1 MSLSSSFTCKEPKTE
16 WGCKWNFEVRFSG
29 QNERILNSKM
39 QNFYSSKLGIQSRFS
54 VCLVVCCPRCLLIP
68 SCLNSMEQIE
78 NISKISV
85 LVPSTY
91 VPLAWP
97 KSSVISIVKSLM
109 KEGTQLTP
117 SALLLRKEVNINY
130 WFTVLSRSL
139 DLSILYGLVKGF
151 MPSNVFN
158 LERLLLLNEGE
169 GKVSVDVA

>member
-1 MSLSSSFTCKEPKTE
+1 
-16 WGCKWNFEVRFSG
+16 
-29 QNERILNSKM
+29 
-39 QNFYSSKLGIQSRFS
+39 
-54 VCLVVCCPRCLLIP
+54 
-68 SCLNSMEQIE
+68 
-78 NISKISV
+78 
-85 LVPSTY
+85 
-91 VPLAWP
+91 
-97 KSSVISIVKSLM
+97 M